1 MKQLEIKDIQ
11 KLLKE
16 SVGDRTYIHCL
27 GVMDTAIK
35 LASKYNYDTDKA
47 ALAGLIHDC
56 GKLKD
61 NEEILKAAQK
71 TGIIQDDIM
80 ANNIELLHAPLGAFI
95 AENTYGI
102 KDEEILQAVRYHT
115 TGRINMT
122 LLDKIIYLSDYI
134 EPNRVFLRVSEI
146 REFAYKDID
155 KALLMAIEDTIMYV
169 IENRLLL
176 HNDTV
181 NARNHL
187 IINLGKNGR

>member
-1 MKQLEIKDIQ
+1 MKQLEIKHIQ

-16 SVGDRTYIHCL
+16 SIGDKTYIHCL

-47 ALAGLIHDC
+47 ALTGLIHDC
-56 GKLKD
+56 GKLKN
-61 NEEILKAAQK
+61 NEEILKTAQK

-80 ANNIELLHAPLGAFI
+80 ANNINLLHAPLGAFI

-115 TGRINMT
+115 TGRTNMT

-134 EPNRVFLRVSEI
+134 EPNRCFSGVEEI
-146 REFAYKDID
+146 RELAYKDID
-155 KALLMAIEDTIMYV
+155 KALLIAIEDTIMYV
-169 IENRLLL
+169 IENKLLL

-187 IINLGKNGR
+187 MINLVKNRR